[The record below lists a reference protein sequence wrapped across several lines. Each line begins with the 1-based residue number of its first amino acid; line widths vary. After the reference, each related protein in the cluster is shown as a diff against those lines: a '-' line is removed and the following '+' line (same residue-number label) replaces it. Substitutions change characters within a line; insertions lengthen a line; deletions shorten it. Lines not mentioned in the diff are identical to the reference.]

1 MKKSFRILK
10 FKKSRPIFET
20 KNISKSFNGRSI
32 LKNISLKVY
41 PGELVSLFGPN
52 GAGKSTLFNIAIGAE
67 SADDGDIIVNNKSIS
82 QIPIHLR
89 AKEGLGYLP
98 QTRSLFNISTYENIY
113 GLCQL
118 HIKDP
123 QKQKEETE
131 RLLDEFNLQHL
142 RSLNASVLSGGEA
155 KRLQLARIMINKP
168 KIILIDEIFSMVDPI
183 VVQEMQK
190 YILKIQSMKVGCILT
205 DHNFSTLFDLSD
217 RNYCISD
224 GSIIA
229 EGTKSDLLKN
239 AEAIKRYFG
248 TSFSFN

>member
-1 MKKSFRILK
+1 MKKNFRILK
-10 FKKSRPIFET
+10 FKKDKPIFEVR
-20 KNISKSFNGRSI
+20 NISKSFDGRSI
-32 LKNISLKVY
+32 LKKVSLKVY

-67 SADDGDIIVNNKSIS
+67 TADSGDILINNQSIT
-82 QIPIHLR
+82 QTLIHLR
-89 AKEGLGYLP
+89 AKVGLGYLP
-98 QTRSLFNISTYENIY
+98 QTRSLFNMSIYENIY

-123 QKQKEETE
+123 TKQKDETE
-131 RLLDEFNLQHL
+131 KLLDEFNLQHL
-142 RSLNASVLSGGEA
+142 RSLNAAVLSGGEA

>member
-1 MKKSFRILK
+1 MKKRFRILK
-10 FKKSRPIFET
+10 FKKDKPIFEI
-20 KNISKSFNGRSI
+20 KNISKSFDGRSI
-32 LKNISLKVY
+32 LKKISLKVY

-52 GAGKSTLFNIAIGAE
+52 GAGKSTIFNIAIGAD
-67 SADDGDIIVNNKSIS
+67 SADSGDILINDKSIS

-98 QTRSLFNISTYENIY
+98 QTRSLFNMSTYENIY
-113 GLCQL
+113 GLCQI
-118 HIKDP
+118 HIKG
-123 QKQKEETE
+123 QKKQKEETE

-155 KRLQLARIMINKP
+155 KRLMLARVMINKP

-183 VVQEMQK
+183 VVQEMKK
-190 YILKIQSMKVGCILT
+190 YILKIQSMNVGCILT

-224 GSIIA
+224 GTIIA
-229 EGTKSDLLKN
+229 QGTKNDLLKN
-239 AEAIKRYFG
+239 SEAIKRYFG
-248 TSFSFN
+248 SSFGNI

>member
-1 MKKSFRILK
+1 MKKNFRILK
-10 FKKSRPIFET
+10 FKKDRPIFEVR
-20 KNISKSFNGRSI
+20 NLSKSFDGRSI
-32 LKNISLKVY
+32 LKKVSLKVY

-67 SADDGDIIVNNKSIS
+67 NADSGDILIDKNSIS

-89 AKEGLGYLP
+89 ANEGLGYLP
-98 QTRSLFNISTYENIY
+98 QTRSLFNMTTYDNIY

-118 HIKDP
+118 HIKGT

-190 YILKIQSMKVGCILT
+190 YILKIQSMNVGCILT

-224 GSIIA
+224 GTIIA
-229 EGTKSDLLKN
+229 QGTKSDLLKN

-248 TSFSFN
+248 TGFGI

>member
-1 MKKSFRILK
+1 MINKKSIL
-10 FKKSRPIFET
+10 E
-20 KNISKSFNGRSI
+20 
-32 LKNISLKVY
+32 
-41 PGELVSLFGPN
+41 
-52 GAGKSTLFNIAIGAE
+52 
-67 SADDGDIIVNNKSIS
+67 
-82 QIPIHLR
+82 IPIHLR
-89 AKEGLGYLP
+89 TKQGLGYLP
-98 QTRSLFNISTYENIY
+98 QTRSLFNMSTYDNIF

-118 HIKDP
+118 HIEDP
-123 QKQKEETE
+123 QKQKDETE

-190 YILKIQSMKVGCILT
+190 YILKIQSLNVGCILT

-229 EGTKSDLLKN
+229 EGTKNDLLKN
-239 AEAIKRYFG
+239 SEAIKRYFG
-248 TSFSFN
+248 TSFNF

>member
-1 MKKSFRILK
+1 MYLLSGQ
-10 FKKSRPIFET
+10 
-20 KNISKSFNGRSI
+20 NITCGYNSMDI
-32 LKNISLKVY
+32 VYDCNIGVNK
-41 PGELVSLFGPN
+41 GEIACIVGPN

-67 SADDGDIIVNNKSIS
+67 TADSGDILINNQSIT
-82 QIPIHLR
+82 QTPIHLR
-89 AKEGLGYLP
+89 AKDGLGYLP
-98 QTRSLFNISTYENIY
+98 QTRSLFNMSIYENIY

-118 HIKDP
+118 HIKDSA
-123 QKQKEETE
+123 KQKDETE

-142 RSLNASVLSGGEA
+142 RSLNAAVLSGGEA
-155 KRLQLARIMINKP
+155 KRLQLARIIINKP